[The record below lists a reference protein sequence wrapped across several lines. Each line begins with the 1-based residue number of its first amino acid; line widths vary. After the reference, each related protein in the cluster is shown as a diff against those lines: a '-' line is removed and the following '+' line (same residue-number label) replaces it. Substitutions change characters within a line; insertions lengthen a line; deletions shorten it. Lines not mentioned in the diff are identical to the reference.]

1 MQKKKTVTRINST
14 YHDQY
19 DAYILR
25 QKRKKQRLI
34 RRLVLFTIVIAMITF
49 GMAIY
54 HFQQRSLYTEKKEEY
69 QNLQEEL
76 ASMKKD
82 EENYKEEIQL
92 LNDDAYILEI
102 ARTKYFLS
110 RKGELIF
117 KTPEDDTSY

>member
-1 MQKKKTVTRINST
+1 MQKNTVTKINST

-19 DAYILR
+19 DAYIVR

-34 RRLVLFTIVIAMITF
+34 RRLVLFTIVVAMITF

-54 HFQQRSLYTEKKEEY
+54 HFQQRSLYAEKKEEY

-76 ASMKKD
+76 ADLKKA
-82 EENYKEEIQL
+82 EENHQEEIEL
-92 LNDDAYILEI
+92 LNDEAYILEI

-110 RKGELIF
+110 KEGELIF